1 MVSEQLICGP
11 QAKDFPVPRS
21 FHLPQPRLI
30 SLERAEQACETDQTH
45 AATGGTRMIARFGAT
60 FWWSAAPF
68 ALLLTGAPAIA
79 ADIEAKSMIDS
90 VLVAPGAAMITR
102 KVSVDVPAGSH
113 DIILAGLPQT
123 LDPSSLR
130 VDSVAIGK
138 VSMGAVAMRQ
148 DPLNR
153 PPEASG
159 AVAERLTTL
168 RANRERKLA
177 EIAALQG
184 KQRMI
189 EAIGAQAPAILG
201 GKDKPVDPA
210 EWPKAWEAVGKGLE
224 QVAHQLRETQTA
236 LRSIDQEIA
245 AISRSAGG
253 QRPAVERVATIPVE
267 SAEATRLQMTITYRV
282 SGVSWQPAYDAVLET
297 RGAKPALTFMR
308 RAMVTQRTGED
319 WKDVA
324 LAFTTTDLTHGAA
337 APDLPPLRAGFNEPR
352 AVAEA
357 MVARPAPMVRRRSAQ
372 EADSAM
378 AEPEKQAQPA
388 GSQEAS
394 APVEQQKA
402 RLETSGYAVR
412 FSAPGRITLAADGS
426 SRSFFLTSREVEP
439 TLQAKAV
446 PSIEPRAFLEA
457 NFANDE
463 TVPLLTGAVT
473 LVRDGVFVGQTG
485 VTATAP
491 GDTLN
496 LGFGLDDRIRV
507 TRTPI
512 RRRETDATWLQG
524 SRGDLREFRTVIR
537 NLHDKPIRITMVDQI
552 PFSENAA
559 LTVELLANS
568 TPPTERNPKD
578 RRGLLHWTH
587 DYKPG
592 EEREIRHG
600 YRMRWPNDREIIFE
614 PAPVPR

>member
-1 MVSEQLICGP
+1 
-11 QAKDFPVPRS
+11 
-21 FHLPQPRLI
+21 
-30 SLERAEQACETDQTH
+30 
-45 AATGGTRMIARFGAT
+45 MIGRFKGH
-60 FWWSAAPF
+60 FCWSAAPF
-68 ALLLTGAPAIA
+68 ALLMSAAPALA
-79 ADIEAKSMIDS
+79 ADIEAKSVIGQ
-90 VLVAPGAAMITR
+90 VLVAPGAAVITR

-113 DIILAGLPQT
+113 DVVLPGLPQT
-123 LDPSSLR
+123 LDPTSLR
-130 VDSVAIGK
+130 VDAVAAGK
-138 VSMGAVAMRQ
+138 VSIGAIAMRQ
-148 DPLNR
+148 GPLNR

-159 AVAERLTTL
+159 AVAERLAAL
-168 RANRERKLA
+168 RSNRERKQA
-177 EIAALQG
+177 EMAALQG

-224 QVAHQLRETQTA
+224 QVAHELREAQAT
-236 LRSIDQEIA
+236 LRTIDQEIA

-253 QRPAVERVATIPVE
+253 QRPAVERVATVPVE
-267 SAEATRLQMTITYRV
+267 AAEATRLQMTITYRV

-337 APDLPPLRAGFNEPR
+337 APELPPLRAGFNEPR
-352 AVAEA
+352 PFADAT
-357 MVARPAPMVRRRSAQ
+357 VARPAPMARGRAALEAAPQAAASEKAAQ
-372 EADSAM
+372 
-378 AEPEKQAQPA
+378 
-388 GSQEAS
+388 
-394 APVEQQKA
+394 PVEQQQA
-402 RLETSGYAVR
+402 QLETSGYAVR

-426 SRSFFLTSREVEP
+426 SRSFFLASREVEP

-463 TVPLLTGAVT
+463 TVPLLTGQVT
-473 LVRDGVFVGQTG
+473 LVRDGVFVGQTA
-485 VTATAP
+485 VAATAP

-524 SRGDLREFRTVIR
+524 NRGDLREFRTVIR

-587 DYKPG
+587 EYKAG